1 MTEGLSQVFDGF
13 GLPAEVE
20 LHRERRAEVVQ
31 DRLQVDGGFEAR
43 DGFEDAF
50 ERREVG
56 LDKARYPRVLD
67 LDSDPATV
75 GESGA
80 VYLGDGGGGDGLRIE
95 LREGL

>member
-1 MTEGLSQVFDGF
+1 MIEGLSQVFDSF

-20 LHRERRAEVVQ
+20 LHRERPAEVVQ

-50 ERREVG
+50 ESRKVG
-56 LDKARYPRVLD
+56 LDEARYPRVLD
-67 LDSDPATV
+67 LDGDPATAS
-75 GESGA
+75 ESGA
-80 VYLGDGGGGDGLRIE
+80 VYLGDGGGGDGLGIE